1 MPPAKRATADAML
14 MFPEIF
20 SGARTSVRR
29 NLHPESGKQNRSER
43 QQVQEVCTLKRQ
55 IHSGRASSFASA
67 EEQIGR
73 MVA

>member
-29 NLHPESGKQNRSER
+29 NLHPESGKQNKSER
-43 QQVQEVCTLKRQ
+43 QQVVCTLKRQ